1 LRLDIWLKR
10 VCLVKSRSLAKRGC
24 QSGDILLAGQSV
36 KESHSLR
43 VDEILSLTFP
53 ARRLEIRVAD
63 IPEGNVS
70 KKSAPDFYEVL
81 KEERLEKEDPRDGI

>member
-1 LRLDIWLKR
+1 MRLDIWLKQ

-24 QSGDILLAGQSV
+24 QSGDILLSGEPV

-43 VDEILSLTFP
+43 VNEILSLSFP
-53 ARRLEIRVAD
+53 ARRLEIRVAA
-63 IPEGNVS
+63 IPEGNVP

-81 KEERLEKEDPRDGI
+81 SDERLEREDPRDGI